1 MNIIQSDIKT
11 MSSREIAELTGK
23 EHSNVKRDIS
33 AMVLQLNYP
42 DKLLKDCPVFDPS
55 ELKGHGI
62 ELSSFEH
69 CGNTYDNFLMDQE
82 YSLLLVSG
90 YKVSL
95 RQSII
100 KRWQELESAD
110 QTPAAALPDF
120 SNPAAAARAWAEQYE
135 ISTAAQEQLQL
146 AAPKVEYHDKVL
158 SSSNG
163 LLTTEIAADF
173 NMSAIKLNR
182 LLKDLKVQRK
192 VGGRWVLTA
201 AMLGKNYTT
210 EDTFIDENGKSR
222 HSMRWTELGRK
233 LIHELIEGV
242 E

>member
-1 MNIIQSDIKT
+1 MNLIQSNIKT
-11 MSSREIAELTGK
+11 MSSREIAIMTDK
-23 EHSNVKRDIS
+23 QHSKVMRTIEDLIDKGVAKMATLSPYVNPQNGQSYNEYHLDKRDS
-33 AMVLQLNYP
+33 LVL
-42 DKLLKDCPVFDPS
+42 VAR
-55 ELKGHGI
+55 
-62 ELSSFEH
+62 LSPEF
-69 CGNTYDNFLMDQE
+69 TAVIVD
-82 YSLLLVSG
+82 
-90 YKVSL
+90 
-95 RQSII
+95 
-100 KRWQELESAD
+100 RWQELESQ
-110 QTPAAALPDF
+110 QTPVIPQTYAAALLEAGRLAQITSDQ
-120 SNPAAAARAWAEQYE
+120 AEQLA
-135 ISTAAQEQLQL
+135 I

-182 LLKDLKVQRK
+182 LLEDLKVQRK

-210 EDTFIDENGKSR
+210 EDTFIDESGKSR